1 MRQPHRA
8 GFWTLGVP
16 MEIWMKNEN
25 SLKGNVFIF
34 ATRSLHWKISRS
46 SLANRDVQ
54 LEIGILSKI
63 V

>member
-1 MRQPHRA
+1 
-8 GFWTLGVP
+8 